1 MLRSR
6 PSISDIYQH
15 ADAIFGALDE
25 LFRCGRSRE
34 TEALVTTDRQ
44 RLGWVMTR
52 RTDIAEVAQL
62 AKVSKSTVSRVLN
75 GGYASA
81 GVKARVAR
89 VIEKLE
95 YSPWT
100 TARNFSLGRT
110 GCFGLVMEDS
120 QNAWITTIL
129 GGIEEELT
137 SKHISLLVA
146 SLVLRGTYD
155 PTTVLSWIREH
166 RVDGLIFARPGRRE
180 RPLVEAAAKAK
191 VSLALIAADVN
202 FKSGVLLRSN
212 NADAGREVAEHL
224 CDLGHRRI
232 AFVGGPA
239 ESLDTQQRYRGLVEG
254 LAAHKVTLNKS
265 NVVFAP
271 RYHREEGGAYAR
283 KWLQLSRDRAP
294 TAVVLANDY
303 MALEF
308 IRILAMEGVTVP
320 AGVSVV
326 GFDDIPAASVAF
338 PGLTTVRQP
347 MRAMGVAASRALLG
361 ALTGERIERKLI
373 GFPMELV
380 VRQST
385 GRFQRR

>member
-1 MLRSR
+1 
-6 PSISDIYQH
+6 
-15 ADAIFGALDE
+15 
-25 LFRCGRSRE
+25 
-34 TEALVTTDRQ
+34 
-44 RLGWVMTR
+44 MTR
-52 RTDIAEVAQL
+52 RTDITEVARH

-81 GVKARVAR
+81 TVKGRVAR
-89 VIEKLE
+89 VIEKLS

-155 PTTVLSWIREH
+155 ATTVLSWIHER

-191 VSLALIAADVN
+191 VSLALIAADVS
-202 FKSGVLLRSN
+202 FRSGVVLRSN

-224 CDLGHRRI
+224 YGLGHRRI

-239 ESLDTQQRYRGLVEG
+239 ESLDTQQRYRGLLEG
-254 LAAHKVTLNKS
+254 LASHKIKLNAS
-265 NVVFAP
+265 NVIFAP

-283 KWLQLSRDRAP
+283 KWLQLSRSRAP

-308 IRILAMEGVTVP
+308 IRVLAIEGLTVP
-320 AGVSVV
+320 AEVSVV

-361 ALTGERIERKLI
+361 ALAGERIERAVI

-385 GRFQRR
+385 GRFQE